1 MYKYQ
6 KAADNTADEI
16 AKTYIKVAN
25 YINSEAETIFKTF
38 QTKHKLTER
47 EAHDLINEIKD
58 KDTLNSLKAVAE
70 KITDPEKKKEIL
82 KIIEAPA
89 YRFRIARLE
98 ALQRNIDSYVNE
110 LCQNEIDVTKAHY
123 VELSEKAYN
132 YKTYDI
138 QKNIGVMFP
147 FDRIGRERIS
157 EILAYNWSGKL
168 FSERI
173 WGRGNEVN
181 QKLKTEIL
189 TGFLTGRSYETTAKE
204 IERQMSSGA
213 MEARRLVRT
222 ESTYVANIS
231 EIESYKECG
240 VEKFRFVAV
249 LDMKTSEL
257 CAEKDG
263 MEFDVENARTGTNV
277 PPLHPWCRSTTV
289 AVIDELKKNQLKRSA
304 LDPKT
309 GKYYTVPSDMTYGEW
324 KKSID
329 ERYGKGLTKNVES
342 NIIKSKRNKPQNL
355 LTPNQVIKRAEI
367 LAKAPEYSEVKSF
380 QELRAVTNAKIV
392 YDKLPTLVSKDEFQ
406 RNSSVILYRGVKSTE
421 NKTASDIISEFKNG
435 KLWTGNSGGAIYG
448 NGVYFTKTKAIAL
461 DYADSESDVFSVVLK
476 KGAKIADFKQIFEEY
491 IEVKKNLKKD
501 SDINLIIGDC
511 GQYAALKGYDAIAV
525 NNAFGSKHD
534 YIIVLNRGICITE
547 E

>member
-6 KAADNTADEI
+6 KAADNTADEV
-16 AKTYIKVAN
+16 AKTYIKAAN

-38 QTKHKLTER
+38 QTKHKLTEK
-47 EAHDLINEIKD
+47 EAYDLINEIKD

-132 YKTYDI
+132 YTTYDI

-189 TGFLTGRSYETTAKE
+189 TGFLTGRNYETTAKE
-204 IERQMSSGA
+204 IEKQMSAGA

-277 PPLHPWCRSTTV
+277 PPLHPWCRSTTA
-289 AVIDELKKNQLKRSA
+289 AVIDELKRNRLKRSA

-329 ERYGKGLTKNVES
+329 ERYGKGYYDKKRKMLENRNADKLQLEKYRDVLGGKNLP
-342 NIIKSKRNKPQNL
+342 KSLDK
-355 LTPNQVIKRAEI
+355 
-367 LAKAPEYSEVKSF
+367 F
-380 QELRAVTNAKIV
+380 QELK
-392 YDKLPTLVSKDEFQ
+392 Y
-406 RNSSVILYRGVKSTE
+406 
-421 NKTASDIISEFKNG
+421 NKTDEWKEIKRQYRYEKNPYLQARLDCVMPNG
-435 KLWTGNSGGAIYG
+435 EKLFIPSYSAIT
-448 NGVYFTKTKAIAL
+448 NRKAIAGNGTNIMLKVEDRLIEKYGGATGQWKKCVGKIESEKHIFDVHWYEL
-461 DYADSESDVFSVVLK
+461 DRKQYDTKLK
-476 KGAKIADFKQIFEEY
+476 HGGDKI
-491 IEVKKNLKKD
+491 
-501 SDINLIIGDC
+501 
-511 GQYAALKGYDAIAV
+511 
-525 NNAFGSKHD
+525 
-534 YIIVLNRGICITE
+534 
-547 E
+547 

>member
-1 MYKYQ
+1 MRNDKYWEERAARRMYKYQ
-6 KAADNTADEI
+6 KAADNTADEV
-16 AKTYIKVAN
+16 AKTYIKAAN

-38 QTKHKLTER
+38 QTKHKLTEK
-47 EAHDLINEIKD
+47 EAYDLINEIKD

-132 YKTYDI
+132 YTTYDI

-189 TGFLTGRSYETTAKE
+189 TGFLTGRSYEATAKE
-204 IERQMSSGA
+204 IEKQMSAGA

-289 AVIDELKKNQLKRSA
+289 AVIDELKRNRLKRSA

-329 ERYGKGLTKNVES
+329 ERYGKGYYDKKRKMLENRNADKLQLEKYRDVLGGKNLP
-342 NIIKSKRNKPQNL
+342 KSLDK
-355 LTPNQVIKRAEI
+355 
-367 LAKAPEYSEVKSF
+367 F
-380 QELRAVTNAKIV
+380 QELKYNKTDEWEDLKKSYRTVKEFDEKSWTDEFKAKAKQLYFEFKKDGIEFSSHAVSRFLSRQENTNGIVYTYADIVKQCKLPANYKQADERQVKYYNNIAIIYNAKNDTV
-392 YDKLPTLVSKDEFQ
+392 VSLVN
-406 RNSSVILYRGVKSTE
+406 R
-421 NKTASDIISEFKNG
+421 KNP
-435 KLWTGNSGGAIYG
+435 
-448 NGVYFTKTKAIAL
+448 
-461 DYADSESDVFSVVLK
+461 
-476 KGAKIADFKQIFEEY
+476 
-491 IEVKKNLKKD
+491 KKD
-501 SDINLIIGDC
+501 WRNI
-511 GQYAALKGYDAIAV
+511 
-525 NNAFGSKHD
+525 
-534 YIIVLNRGICITE
+534 
-547 E
+547 

>member
-1 MYKYQ
+1 MRNDKYWEERAARRMYKYQ

-16 AKTYIKVAN
+16 AKTYIKAAN

-38 QTKHKLTER
+38 QTKHKLTEK
-47 EAHDLINEIKD
+47 EAYDLINEIKD

-132 YKTYDI
+132 YATYDI

-189 TGFLTGRSYETTAKE
+189 TGFLTGRSYEATAKE
-204 IERQMSSGA
+204 IEKQMSAGA

-289 AVIDELKKNQLKRSA
+289 AVIDELKRNRLKRSA

-329 ERYGKGLTKNVES
+329 ERYGKGYYDKKRKMLENRNADKLQLEKYRDVLGGKNLP
-342 NIIKSKRNKPQNL
+342 KSLDK
-355 LTPNQVIKRAEI
+355 
-367 LAKAPEYSEVKSF
+367 F
-380 QELRAVTNAKIV
+380 QELKYNKTDEWEDLKSLYYGIKDGTVIKNANGQYVKIV
-392 YDKLPTLVSKDEFQ
+392 QHTSLTYKP
-406 RNSSVILYRGVKSTE
+406 N
-421 NKTASDIISEFKNG
+421 
-435 KLWTGNSGGAIYG
+435 AI
-448 NGVYFTKTKAIAL
+448 TQKAN
-461 DYADSESDVFSVVLK
+461 K
-476 KGAKIADFKQIFEEY
+476 KGGIDRNYYDESGRQFKQISNNGHGHKTEE
-491 IEVKKNLKKD
+491 
-501 SDINLIIGDC
+501 
-511 GQYAALKGYDAIAV
+511 ALGKHGEHA
-525 NNAFGSKHD
+525 HD
-534 YIIVLNRGICITE
+534 YLLDEQGNLRHLEARELTNAERKENDDIL
-547 E
+547 

>member
-1 MYKYQ
+1 MRNDKYWEERAARRMYKYQ

-16 AKTYIKVAN
+16 AKTYIKAAN

-38 QTKHKLTER
+38 QTKHKLTEK
-47 EAHDLINEIKD
+47 EAYDLINEIKD

-132 YKTYDI
+132 YTTYDI

-189 TGFLTGRSYETTAKE
+189 TGFLTGRSYEATAKE
-204 IERQMSSGA
+204 IEKQMSAGA

-289 AVIDELKKNQLKRSA
+289 AVIDELKRNRLKRSA

-329 ERYGKGLTKNVES
+329 ERYGKGYYDKKRKMLENHNADKLQYEKYKDVLGGKNLP
-342 NIIKSKRNKPQNL
+342 KSLDK
-355 LTPNQVIKRAEI
+355 
-367 LAKAPEYSEVKSF
+367 F
-380 QELRAVTNAKIV
+380 QELKYNKTDEWKDLKKSYRTVKEFDEKSWTDEFKAKAKQLYFEFKKDGVEFSSHAVSRFLSRQENTNGIVYTYADIVKQCKLPANYKQADERQVKYYNNIAIIYNAKNDTV
-392 YDKLPTLVSKDEFQ
+392 VSLVN
-406 RNSSVILYRGVKSTE
+406 R
-421 NKTASDIISEFKNG
+421 KNP
-435 KLWTGNSGGAIYG
+435 
-448 NGVYFTKTKAIAL
+448 
-461 DYADSESDVFSVVLK
+461 
-476 KGAKIADFKQIFEEY
+476 
-491 IEVKKNLKKD
+491 KKD
-501 SDINLIIGDC
+501 WRNI
-511 GQYAALKGYDAIAV
+511 
-525 NNAFGSKHD
+525 
-534 YIIVLNRGICITE
+534 
-547 E
+547 

>member
-16 AKTYIKVAN
+16 AKTYIKAAN

-38 QTKHKLTER
+38 QTKHKLTEK
-47 EAHDLINEIKD
+47 EAYDLINEIKD

-132 YKTYDI
+132 YATYDI

-189 TGFLTGRSYETTAKE
+189 TGFLTGRSYEATAKE
-204 IERQMSSGA
+204 IEKQMSAGA

-289 AVIDELKKNQLKRSA
+289 AVIDELKRNRLKRSA

-324 KKSID
+324 KKSVD
-329 ERYGKGLTKNVES
+329 ERYGKGYYDKKRKMLENRNADKLQLEKYRDVLGGKNLP
-342 NIIKSKRNKPQNL
+342 KSLDK
-355 LTPNQVIKRAEI
+355 
-367 LAKAPEYSEVKSF
+367 F
-380 QELRAVTNAKIV
+380 QELKYNKTDEWEEIKRQYRYEKNPYLQARLDCVMPNGE
-392 YDKLPTLVSKDEFQ
+392 KLFIPSY
-406 RNSSVILYRGVKSTE
+406 SVITDR
-421 NKTASDIISEFKNG
+421 
-435 KLWTGNSGGAIYG
+435 
-448 NGVYFTKTKAIAL
+448 KAIAGNGTNIMLKVEDRLIEKYGGATGQWKKCVGKIESEKHIFDVHWYEL
-461 DYADSESDVFSVVLK
+461 DRKQYDTKLK
-476 KGAKIADFKQIFEEY
+476 HGGDKI
-491 IEVKKNLKKD
+491 
-501 SDINLIIGDC
+501 
-511 GQYAALKGYDAIAV
+511 
-525 NNAFGSKHD
+525 
-534 YIIVLNRGICITE
+534 
-547 E
+547 

>member
-16 AKTYIKVAN
+16 AKTYIKAAN

-38 QTKHKLTER
+38 QTKHKLTEK
-47 EAHDLINEIKD
+47 EAYDLINEIKD

-189 TGFLTGRSYETTAKE
+189 TGFLTGRSYEATAKE
-204 IERQMSSGA
+204 IEKQMSAGA

-324 KKSID
+324 KKSVD
-329 ERYGKGLTKNVES
+329 ERYGKGYYDKKRKMLENRNADKLQLEKYRDVLGGKNLP
-342 NIIKSKRNKPQNL
+342 KSLDK
-355 LTPNQVIKRAEI
+355 
-367 LAKAPEYSEVKSF
+367 F
-380 QELRAVTNAKIV
+380 QELKYNKTDEWEEIKRQYRYEKNPYLQARLDCVMPNGE
-392 YDKLPTLVSKDEFQ
+392 KLFIPSY
-406 RNSSVILYRGVKSTE
+406 SVITNR
-421 NKTASDIISEFKNG
+421 
-435 KLWTGNSGGAIYG
+435 
-448 NGVYFTKTKAIAL
+448 KAIAGNGTNIMLKVEDRLIEKYGGATGQWKKCVGKIESEKHIFDVHWYEL
-461 DYADSESDVFSVVLK
+461 DRKQYDTKLK
-476 KGAKIADFKQIFEEY
+476 HGGDKI
-491 IEVKKNLKKD
+491 
-501 SDINLIIGDC
+501 
-511 GQYAALKGYDAIAV
+511 
-525 NNAFGSKHD
+525 
-534 YIIVLNRGICITE
+534 
-547 E
+547 

>member
-6 KAADNTADEI
+6 KAADNTADEV
-16 AKTYIKVAN
+16 AKTYIKAAN

-38 QTKHKLTER
+38 QTKHKLTEK
-47 EAHDLINEIKD
+47 EAYDLINEIKD

-132 YKTYDI
+132 YTTYDI

-263 MEFDVENARTGTNV
+263 MEFDVENAQTGTNV

-309 GKYYTVPSDMTYGEW
+309 GKYYTVTSDMTYGEW

-329 ERYGKGLTKNVES
+329 ERYGKGYYDKKRKMLENRNADKLQLEKYRDVLGGKNLP
-342 NIIKSKRNKPQNL
+342 KSLDK
-355 LTPNQVIKRAEI
+355 
-367 LAKAPEYSEVKSF
+367 F
-380 QELRAVTNAKIV
+380 QELKYNKTDEWEDLKKCYREVVWQAESLKNK
-392 YDKLPTLVSKDEFQ
+392 KDISYHTIPFFSEP
-406 RNSSVILYRGVKSTE
+406 NSVIDNY
-421 NKTASDIISEFKNG
+421 NNDILVQRRFYGRTGKPRLDIDLTNHGNPKKHSVVPHYHEWKELQNG
-435 KLWTGNSGGAIYG
+435 KSERNKEHDKALELWH
-448 NGVYFTKTKAIAL
+448 
-461 DYADSESDVFSVVLK
+461 
-476 KGAKIADFKQIFEEY
+476 KIANKEILSGE
-491 IEVKKNLKKD
+491 
-501 SDINLIIGDC
+501 
-511 GQYAALKGYDAIAV
+511 
-525 NNAFGSKHD
+525 
-534 YIIVLNRGICITE
+534 
-547 E
+547 

>member
-6 KAADNTADEI
+6 KAADNTADEV
-16 AKTYIKVAN
+16 AKTYIKAAN

-38 QTKHKLTER
+38 QTKHKLTEK
-47 EAHDLINEIKD
+47 EAYDLINEIKD

-132 YKTYDI
+132 YATYDI

-189 TGFLTGRSYETTAKE
+189 TGFLTGRSYEATAKE
-204 IERQMSSGA
+204 IEKQMSAGA

-257 CAEKDG
+257 CAERDG

-324 KKSID
+324 KKSVD
-329 ERYGKGLTKNVES
+329 ERYGKGYYDKKRKMLENRNADKLQLEKYRDVLGGKNLP
-342 NIIKSKRNKPQNL
+342 KSLDK
-355 LTPNQVIKRAEI
+355 
-367 LAKAPEYSEVKSF
+367 F
-380 QELRAVTNAKIV
+380 QELKYNKTDEWEEIKRQYRYEKNPYLQARLDCVMPNGE
-392 YDKLPTLVSKDEFQ
+392 KLFIPSY
-406 RNSSVILYRGVKSTE
+406 SVITDR
-421 NKTASDIISEFKNG
+421 
-435 KLWTGNSGGAIYG
+435 
-448 NGVYFTKTKAIAL
+448 KAIAGNGTNIMLKVEDRLIEKYGGATGQWKKCVGKIESEKHIFDVHWYEL
-461 DYADSESDVFSVVLK
+461 DRKQYDTKLK
-476 KGAKIADFKQIFEEY
+476 HGGDKI
-491 IEVKKNLKKD
+491 
-501 SDINLIIGDC
+501 
-511 GQYAALKGYDAIAV
+511 
-525 NNAFGSKHD
+525 
-534 YIIVLNRGICITE
+534 
-547 E
+547 

>member
-1 MYKYQ
+1 MRNDKYWEERAARRMYKYQ
-6 KAADNTADEI
+6 KAADNAADEI
-16 AKTYIKVAN
+16 AKTYIKAAN

-38 QTKHKLTER
+38 QTKHKLTEK
-47 EAHDLINEIKD
+47 EAYDLINEIKD

-132 YKTYDI
+132 YTTYDI

-189 TGFLTGRSYETTAKE
+189 TGFLTGRSYEATAKE
-204 IERQMSSGA
+204 IEKQMSAGA

-289 AVIDELKKNQLKRSA
+289 AVIDELKRNRLKRSA

-329 ERYGKGLTKNVES
+329 ERYGKGYYDKKRKMLENRNADKLQLEKYRDVLGGKNLP
-342 NIIKSKRNKPQNL
+342 KSLDK
-355 LTPNQVIKRAEI
+355 
-367 LAKAPEYSEVKSF
+367 F
-380 QELRAVTNAKIV
+380 QELKYNKTDEWNMLKSYKRAVQIGELSPLADFELYKKVSRKI
-392 YDKLPTLVSKDEFQ
+392 DETLVGITTQNGITITGKSSHFIARTIGSVEQKRNGVLIEYSKRALEKP
-406 RNSSVILYRGVKSTE
+406 VKVKKIKF
-421 NKTASDIISEFKNG
+421 NKNG
-435 KLWTGNSGGAIYG
+435 KSQKFEGNNCFVTVNPETGILIQTNPCG
-448 NGVYFTKTKAIAL
+448 
-461 DYADSESDVFSVVLK
+461 
-476 KGAKIADFKQIFEEY
+476 KGEKSND
-491 IEVKKNLKKD
+491 
-501 SDINLIIGDC
+501 
-511 GQYAALKGYDAIAV
+511 
-525 NNAFGSKHD
+525 
-534 YIIVLNRGICITE
+534 
-547 E
+547 